1 MKVDQKI
8 LKKLEILSNIEIKPE
23 KREETIENLSEI
35 VNFVENLN
43 ELDLDDKDASFATL
57 EGGTPFREDKPSQNK
72 EVIEI
77 ILQNAPKQEDGF
89 FVVPKIIE

>member
-1 MKVDQKI
+1 MKVDI
-8 LKKLEILSNIEIKPE
+8 DTLEKLEKLSQIEIKPE
-23 KREETIENLSEI
+23 KKDEMMENLSEI

-43 ELDLDDKDASFATL
+43 ELNLDDKDASFTTL
-57 EGGTPFREDKPSQNK
+57 EGGTPFREDEPFQNS

-77 ILQNAPKQEDGF
+77 ILQNTPKKVDSF